1 MWTRIHAKLYES
13 DRIRNSDMYV
23 HKSFNY
29 VGTGTVKNILLFMLF
44 VITNRKKIYPINID
58 YTVFLKHFLDVDK
71 LFEYF

>member
-1 MWTRIHAKLYES
+1 
-13 DRIRNSDMYV
+13 MYV

-58 YTVFLKHFLDVDK
+58 YNVFLKHFLEK
-71 LFEYF
+71 LSLLYCPFGRN